1 MRAAYAPAIGAARA
15 ELTTPALLLDL
26 DVLRANLGFMAE
38 HMQGAPA
45 TLRAH
50 VKVHKSP
57 HIARLEVEAGA
68 IGVGCATV
76 WEAIV
81 MARAGIPDVFVIN
94 EVVGAEKVRA
104 LALLAR
110 EAQVKV
116 AVDDAAQVDVLSA
129 AAVAAGSTIGV
140 PDRRGRGHASL
151 RRRVGGGGASRSPA
165 GSPPR
170 PASTSWG

>member
-1 MRAAYAPAIGAARA
+1 MSPRYRRRPNGEKSGEHEHHRPGPRAGALGLRAGDRRARA
-15 ELTTPALLLDL
+15 DLTTPALLLDL
-26 DVLRANLGFMAE
+26 AILRANLGFMAQ
-38 HMQGAPA
+38 HMRGPA
-45 TLRAH
+45 ALRAH

-104 LALLAR
+104 LALAR
-110 EAQVKV
+110 A
-116 AVDDAAQVDVLSA
+116 
-129 AAVAAGSTIGV
+129 
-140 PDRRGRGHASL
+140 
-151 RRRVGGGGASRSPA
+151 
-165 GSPPR
+165 
-170 PASTSWG
+170 